1 MLHLPRGSS
10 VNRAAD
16 WLGQAELDLKAAID
30 SAATGHHEWAAF
42 QAQQCAEKA
51 VEALVQSLHGSA
63 RGHSVFGFLTQVTN
77 RIAIPEAVLQAAQKL
92 DLVYMNSRYPNGF
105 DRGKPAD
112 YFSAESSQE
121 LIGHARTVLEFCRSQ
136 IH

>member
-1 MLHLPRGSS
+1 MLNLARGSS
-10 VNRAAD
+10 VNRSAD
-16 WLGQAELDLKAAID
+16 WLGQAELDLKAAVD

-51 VEALVQSLHGSA
+51 VKALVQSLHGSA
-63 RGHSVFGFLTQVTN
+63 RGNSVVGFLTELAN
-77 RIAIPEAVLQAAQKL
+77 RIAIPDIVLEAARKL
-92 DLVYMNSRYPNGF
+92 DMVYMNSRYPNGF

-112 YFSAESSQE
+112 YFSAESSKE
-121 LIGHARTVLEFCRSQ
+121 LVDYARTVLEFCRSQ